1 MHGSHHVAQ
10 KLRRTEF
17 PLRSCKLTVLPFG
30 MRNSSLGA
38 KLKSFSKEPSIS
50 ISLETK
56 VKKMTRPTIAITGI
70 AMTIFLLRAIEKGV
84 KIRITLLGEKK
95 P

>member
-1 MHGSHHVAQ
+1 MS
-10 KLRRTEF
+10 R
-17 PLRSCKLTVLPFG
+17 
-30 MRNSSLGA
+30 
-38 KLKSFSKEPSIS
+38 
-50 ISLETK
+50 ETN

-70 AMTIFLLRAIEKGV
+70 AMTIFLLRAIEKEV